1 MDETTCSWIGTYEEL
16 KSFIENDIKL
26 SGTWRAPE
34 DFLKPVIRKEP
45 NSIILHVGTNDVEHH
60 TAKRVAEGVLN
71 LATQVTQDSPSTEVV
86 ISAILPR
93 TDKPNLMAKV
103 KEANRIMYSFCV
115 ANNWSFI
122 DYNSINPTYLKT
134 RGLHLNRKGTSQCC
148 RTAIFRGGAL
158 FSD

>member
-1 MDETTCSWIGTYEEL
+1 M
-16 KSFIENDIKL
+16 K
-26 SGTWRAPE
+26 

-71 LATQVTQDSPSTEVV
+71 VTTQVTQDSPSTDVM

-93 TDKPNLMAKV
+93 TDTPNLMTKV

-115 ANNWSFI
+115 ANNWAFI
-122 DYNSINPTYLKT
+122 DHNSINPTCLNT
-134 RGLHLNRKGTSQCC
+134 RGLNLNRKGTSIV
-148 RTAIFRGGAL
+148 AKNIF
-158 FSD
+158 SYININ